1 VDAAQTAGVLPIDME
16 QCFIDVLCVPG
27 HKKPHGTSG
36 TGALLVRKGVVVE
49 PLIEG
54 GTGSLSESIEQPSFM
69 PDRLESGTLNV
80 VGIAGLKAGLEFIMG
95 EGLSNIRQ
103 HELKLTNMLLEG
115 LSELDNVTVYGPKML
130 SACWGSFRS
139 CKGCRPSQSKCLVG
153 SRIRHCYKTGAA
165 LCTTGT

>member
-27 HKKPHGTSG
+27 HKSLMGPSG

-103 HELKLTNMLLEG
+103 HELKLTTCFWK
-115 LSELDNVTVYGPKML
+115 V
-130 SACWGSFRS
+130 
-139 CKGCRPSQSKCLVG
+139 
-153 SRIRHCYKTGAA
+153 
-165 LCTTGT
+165 

>member
-1 VDAAQTAGVLPIDME
+1 MGP
-16 QCFIDVLCVPG
+16 
-27 HKKPHGTSG
+27 SG

-103 HELKLTNMLLEG
+103 HELK
-115 LSELDNVTVYGPKML
+115 
-130 SACWGSFRS
+130 
-139 CKGCRPSQSKCLVG
+139 
-153 SRIRHCYKTGAA
+153 
-165 LCTTGT
+165 